1 MVLMFTGHVSWG
13 SGGSEPQKHKE
24 LDQNLHVNS
33 LQKNWIIKQA
43 QKKSEPTPVE
53 IFIGKKWLIY
63 IVEAFLTLTK
73 STHCERGW
81 NVDEKQGANDIITL
95 CLGGSFVV

>member
-1 MVLMFTGHVSWG
+1 M
-13 SGGSEPQKHKE
+13 
-24 LDQNLHVNS
+24 
-33 LQKNWIIKQA
+33 
-43 QKKSEPTPVE
+43 E